1 MTTKTTQQHTKLKK
15 IHSSWTYNEKSHE
28 RKSQK
33 EVKGGIT
40 ARDKYMLRKLE
51 RMDEEDKAKQE

>member
-1 MTTKTTQQHTKLKK
+1 MKAKK